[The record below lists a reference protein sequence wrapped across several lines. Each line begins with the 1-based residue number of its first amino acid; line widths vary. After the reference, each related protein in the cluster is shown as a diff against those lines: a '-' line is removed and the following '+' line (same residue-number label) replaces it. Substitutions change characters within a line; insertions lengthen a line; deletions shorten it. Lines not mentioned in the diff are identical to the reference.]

1 MFCPKKAFRLID
13 TRSLKNRTLNL
24 RSTIFACSIKPTFSV
39 AWLQPNNTV
48 HFFNSTTTTT
58 LRPDHRFSFSTS
70 TLISRSQGTTTN
82 DYSQYQIDDEI
93 DDPESIILL
102 LKDTTAYP
110 PGSMTSPEIKEAENA
125 LIYWAS
131 SSSSSSQQRQR
142 RQRRKRKHNDNNYI
156 NINEDEKKEYT
167 NNFEN
172 AMFLLSRL
180 ALEQKMY
187 EDYNIKNS
195 GIGRAENN
203 NTMHGYDD
211 KIYDEHNNG
220 DENFYYVRSFLI
232 NRVIDC
238 WRIGWRDGRLDVTP
252 NEIIAWVEDLDSNG
266 VISDS
271 RALTM
276 IVDGICLRGDP
287 FDAPLLAQWLLDR
300 RLGQA
305 YEDDTFRPPDTIFF
319 TNVIRAWAK
328 SGRIEAPE
336 MADGILQLMHD
347 LYLNSAWTESMP
359 NAYTYA
365 ATMEAW
371 SKSQR
376 YPESIKRIDAL
387 LDEQKNSSLEQV
399 APDRVSYQYALNA
412 WADSKSATGTKK
424 AYGILQE
431 MIALYEAGNDR
442 VAPNASNFAR
452 VILALSRHGD
462 NERVDSVLEQMQDLY
477 SSTGDPRFQ
486 PTDECWKA
494 CIIAKAKTGRVT
506 EAHGMLDEL
515 IERALLSNN
524 RKLMPR
530 RSYFVDILVA
540 WSKVNDQI
548 AAAEKSQRVL
558 DRMINLGQDMSYRD
572 LLPDSKSFEMVIL
585 TWSRSRH
592 PSAPERIQNLLCEME
607 RQFSLGNHKMKTS
620 RNAYTN
626 LIISWQRS
634 GRKQNTDAI
643 QQIFDT
649 LQDRCIKG
657 ESHLRPDRYM
667 FGILIDAWSRQGN
680 VEKAELIFEQMIKE
694 WKSGNS
700 DARPDTHVFHTILK
714 ACSKNRIKSV
724 ERCDHY
730 LDLMKATGVTKT
742 VQACGYLIDALSI
755 DEDANAEARANI
767 ILEELLQNIN
777 KGTVRLPPQ
786 KEYRQF
792 LQTIAKS
799 CITRRSQ
806 QANGILKTLPFGKI
820 QVHRDLLPPLQ

>member
-1 MFCPKKAFRLID
+1 MFCPKKAFRLIG

-24 RSTIFACSIKPTFSV
+24 RSTISSCSIEPTFSV
-39 AWLQPNNTV
+39 SWLQP
-48 HFFNSTTTTT
+48 TTT

-70 TLISRSQGTTTN
+70 TLITRSQGTTTN

-93 DDPESIILL
+93 DDPKSIVLL
-102 LKDTTAYP
+102 LKDATAYP

-131 SSSSSSQQRQR
+131 SSSSSSQRQR
-142 RQRRKRKHNDNNYI
+142 RNRIHNDNK
-156 NINEDEKKEYT
+156 NISEDEKKEYT

-172 AMFLLSRL
+172 AKFLLSRL

-187 EDYNIKNS
+187 EDYNIKDS
-195 GIGRAENN
+195 GIGRAGSNDM
-203 NTMHGYDD
+203 MHGCDD
-211 KIYDEHNNG
+211 KIYDEHNSG
-220 DENFYYVRSFLI
+220 ENFTSFYYVRSILV

-252 NEIIAWVEDLDSNG
+252 NDIVAWVEDLDSNG

-276 IVDGICLRGDP
+276 IVDGMCLRGDP

-305 YEDDTFRPPDTIFF
+305 CEDDTFQPPDTFFF

-328 SGRIEAPE
+328 SGRVEAPE

-347 LYLNSAWTESMP
+347 LYLNRGFNESIP
-359 NAYTYA
+359 NTYTYS

-387 LDEQKNSSLEQV
+387 LEEQKNSTLEQV

-462 NERVDSVLEQMQDLY
+462 NERVDSILEQMQDLY

-494 CIIAKAKTGRVT
+494 CIIAKAKSGSVT

-515 IERALLSNN
+515 IERALSSNN
-524 RKLMPR
+524 RRLMPR

-558 DRMINLGQDMSYRD
+558 DRMINLGQDISHRD
-572 LLPDSKSFEMVIL
+572 LLPDSKSFELVIL

-592 PSAPERIQNLLCEME
+592 PSAPERIQSLLSEME

-626 LIISWQRS
+626 LILSWQRS
-634 GRKQNTDAI
+634 GRKQSTDAI

-649 LQDRCIKG
+649 LQDRYNKG

-667 FGILIDAWSRQGN
+667 FGILIDSWSRQGDI
-680 VEKAELIFEQMIKE
+680 EKAELIFEQMIKE

-714 ACSKNRIKSV
+714 ACSKNRIQSV
-724 ERCDHY
+724 EKCEHY

-742 VQACGYLIDALSI
+742 VQVCGYFIEALSNQ
-755 DEDANAEARANI
+755 DEDSNAEARANI
-767 ILEELLQNIN
+767 VLEELLQNIN
-777 KGTVRLPPQ
+777 KRTVRLPPQ

-806 QANGILKTLPFGKI
+806 QAKGILKTLPPGKI